1 MNIAALLS
9 GGVDSSVAVH
19 LLCEQGLKPDLFYIK
34 IGMDDDGYSC
44 PQEEDLEIVRAM
56 ARKYGLKHE
65 VVDLQ
70 QEYWDQVVAYTI
82 DKVRR
87 GFTPN
92 PDVMCNRLIKFGAFD
107 QKVGHLY
114 DKTATGHY
122 ANTIKC
128 KSENVKFKI
137 DSEADGCDSPYQNEW
152 ESLCANNSDFS
163 LFPSTF
169 LGTTPDPVKDQT
181 DFLAQLEGWQVE
193 HSLFPI
199 GNMAKGEVRRIAEEA
214 KLPSA
219 RRKDSQGIC
228 FLGKINYNEF
238 IERFLGK
245 KEGPIVEIE
254 TGKILGKHQGFWFHT
269 IGQRKGLYLSGG
281 PWFVVKKDIEQNIV
295 YVSKGYQ
302 PEAQMK
308 DELVMRDMHW
318 ITLDPF
324 EVSGFRFQVSDSFKF
339 QIVSSSKDQV
349 SCGNELKPETLKL
362 ETLKPAPQPSLPV
375 LFKIRHVAE
384 LRSGHLTKRTDGSYY
399 LKMAEKTNGVAPG
412 QFCVIYTPDARI
424 CLGSGEIAWE

>member
-19 LLCEQGLKPDLFYIK
+19 LLCEQGHRPDLFYIK
-34 IGMDDDGYSC
+34 IGMNDDGYSC
-44 PQEEDLEIVRAM
+44 PQEEDLEIVQAM
-56 ARKYGLKHE
+56 AHRYGLHYE

-70 QEYWDQVVAYTI
+70 KEYWDNVVAYTI

-107 QKVGHLY
+107 QKIGHQY

-122 ANTIKC
+122 AT
-128 KSENVKFKI
+128 VL
-137 DSEADGCDSPYQNEW
+137 Q
-152 ESLCANNSDFS
+152 LNSQVY
-163 LFPSTF
+163 

-181 DFLAQLEGWQVE
+181 DFLAQLEGWQVS

-199 GNMAKGEVRRIAEEA
+199 GEMAKGEVRRIAEES

-219 RRKDSQGIC
+219 HRKDSQGIC

-245 KEGPIVEIE
+245 QEGPIVEIE
-254 TGKILGKHQGFWFHT
+254 TGKVLGKHQGFWFHT

-281 PWFVVKKDIEQNIV
+281 PWFVVKKDIVDNVV
-295 YVSKGYQ
+295 YVSRGYC

-318 ITLDPF
+318 ITCNPF
-324 EVSGFRFQVSDSFKF
+324 TITVPGLE
-339 QIVSSSKDQV
+339 SSVGTS
-349 SCGNELKPETLKL
+349 STLRVK
-362 ETLKPAPQPSLPV
+362 
-375 LFKIRHVAE
+375 FKIRHVAE
-384 LRSGHLTKRTDGSYY
+384 LRNATLTQLPDGGYY
-399 LKMAEKTNGVAPG
+399 LKMDERTNGVAPG
-412 QFCVIYTPDARI
+412 QFCVIYTPDGRI